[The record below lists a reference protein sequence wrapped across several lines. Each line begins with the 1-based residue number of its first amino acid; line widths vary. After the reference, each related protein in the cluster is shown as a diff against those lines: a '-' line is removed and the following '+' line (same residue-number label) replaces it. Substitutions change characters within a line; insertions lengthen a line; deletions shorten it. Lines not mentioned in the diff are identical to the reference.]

1 MLDQLYSLGLRVEL
15 VTLFWVRKEEGPL
28 ADPNVQEKLGS
39 GAEGSDDE
47 LEEGDGFDAGE
58 KGVGV
63 REREGTEAARSP
75 KRDQFSCCSW
85 KSKDY
90 SPDEDDKRESFCSNS
105 RRHGSEGLI
114 PCEHRREHADHIPD
128 ESGGGEGQ

>member
-47 LEEGDGFDAGE
+47 MEEGDGFDAGE
-58 KGVGV
+58 EGVGV
-63 REREGTEAARSP
+63 REREGTEAVRSP
-75 KRDQFSCCSW
+75 KRGQFSCCS
-85 KSKDY
+85 
-90 SPDEDDKRESFCSNS
+90 RES
-105 RRHGSEGLI
+105 RI
-114 PCEHRREHADHIPD
+114 THRMRITRGRPFARTAVDMARKV
-128 ESGGGEGQ
+128 